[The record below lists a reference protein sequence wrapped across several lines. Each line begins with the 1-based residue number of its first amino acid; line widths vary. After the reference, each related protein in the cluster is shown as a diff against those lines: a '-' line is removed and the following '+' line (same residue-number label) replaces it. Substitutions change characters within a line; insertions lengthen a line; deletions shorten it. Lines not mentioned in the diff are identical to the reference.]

1 MTIDNAAAYKFL
13 FTGDHETMLYGVLKK
28 LNLKPGHPD
37 YEDYFQE
44 ARVLFPDI
52 YHAFPEDPEEKP
64 HQFLAYAQQKLY
76 WTLMDQRRHD
86 FRDNSHQESGDGDT
100 LLSGL
105 PDDDDV
111 LAAIGLADY
120 RKYLLKLI
128 GASGKAG
135 EWHFLV
141 GTLVDQLTVDEIA
154 AKHQVSRNTVYRWRR
169 LLTQRLIH
177 HLTAD
182 HDFLN

>member
-1 MTIDNAAAYKFL
+1 MTTDNAAAYQFL
-13 FTGDHETMLYGVLKK
+13 FTGDHETILYAVLKK

-52 YHAFPEDPEEKP
+52 YHAFPEDPLVKP

-86 FRDNSHQESGDGDT
+86 FRENSHQESGDGDT
-100 LLSGL
+100 LLGEL
-105 PDDDDV
+105 PGDDDV
-111 LAAIGLADY
+111 LAMIGLTDY
-120 RKYLLKLI
+120 RQYLLKLI
-128 GASGKAG
+128 GASGKRG

-141 GTLVDQLTVDEIA
+141 GTLVDQLTVAEIA
-154 AKHQVSRNTVYRWRR
+154 EKHQVSRNTVYRWRR
-169 LLTQRLIH
+169 SLTQRLIQQ
-177 HLTAD
+177 LTPAR
-182 HDFLN
+182 DFLN